1 MRVTANQVTLAR
13 LVLLPIPMAMIY
25 RQTTGWMLGALVIF
39 VVLGLTDAV
48 DGMMARR
55 YGSTPLGALLD
66 PIVDKIFLVAAFG
79 PLADLRMVL
88 PWTVTVMFVRELA
101 VTVLR
106 SIALEEDVQFQTSK
120 IAKLKATTQMAGAGF
135 IFLFWM
141 FPNRPAVTVIQ
152 VLAMIGCVL
161 PPVIQLL
168 RGKRPGWRAWSG
180 LVLIGG
186 MVPVRSFVGPEQT
199 VQAMMGLI
207 VAITVYSGAE
217 YFWKM
222 RGPLVAR
229 FRRIPIDVVRVVAL
243 ALVVPVGFLPV
254 MQRPGAPIWAI
265 LAVLALELA
274 AGGVDNA
281 LAQEGWTRPP
291 RGDLARA
298 AGQAVGA
305 SGMVAAL
312 VAGAPMIVAH
322 AFGAFAVAV
331 TLVEVLG
338 RFWRHRDHFLALSGR
353 V

>member
-13 LVLLPIPMAMIY
+13 LVLLPIPMAMMY

-39 VVLGLTDAV
+39 VALGLTDAI
-48 DGMMARR
+48 DGIMARR

-79 PLADLRMVL
+79 PLADLRMVA
-88 PWTVTVMFVRELA
+88 PWTVTIVFVRELA

-106 SIALEEDVQFQTSK
+106 SIALEEDVRFETSK
-120 IAKLKATTQMAGAGF
+120 VAKLKATTQMAGAGF
-135 IFLFWM
+135 IFLYWVFRE
-141 FPNRPAVTVIQ
+141 PPAVTAIQ
-152 VLAMIGCVL
+152 LISIIGCVL
-161 PPVIQLL
+161 PLVVQLV
-168 RGKRPGWRAWSG
+168 RGRRPGWRAWSG
-180 LVLIGG
+180 LVMIALAAS
-186 MVPVRSFVGPEQT
+186 VRWFLDPEQSM
-199 VQAMMGLI
+199 QALMGII

-222 RGPLVAR
+222 RRPLAAR
-229 FRRIPIDVVRVVAL
+229 FRRIPIDILRVVAL

-265 LAVLALELA
+265 LGVLALELA

-281 LAQEGWTRPP
+281 LVQEGWTRAPWA
-291 RGDLARA
+291 DLARA

-312 VAGAPMIVAH
+312 VGGAPILVAH
-322 AFGAFAVAV
+322 TFGAFAVAV
-331 TLVEVLG
+331 TLVDVLG

-353 V
+353 G